1 MPMPVQRRQPG
12 SSATQGQSQTQTQAP
27 SSRSVRPVARQQSL
41 ITRIYINLRWF
52 HHFLPLLG
60 TVLILF
66 GIYMAVNEPDDML
79 PGWTVIAG
87 GALISYLAIYYN
99 KTK

>member
-1 MPMPVQRRQPG
+1 VV
-12 SSATQGQSQTQTQAP
+12 QSQAQA
-27 SSRSVRPVARQQSL
+27 STGSTRTVKPVARQQSL

-60 TVLILF
+60 TALILY
-66 GIYMAVNEPDDML
+66 GVYLAVSFPDDMMA
-79 PGWTVIAG
+79 GWTVIAG

-99 KTK
+99 KTR